1 MNKRTQITFLTV
13 AFLAATVMLAGCS
26 SMRKSKPVDDV
37 GGLPQ
42 IASFADD
49 IKDINVPSELV
60 WDRKGS
66 MSIKTESFRG
76 GIWRYKGRAEILSLK
91 DYLVNSM
98 RDNKWKLVGET
109 TSKDIMLAFTKPSQT
124 CMMVISDGMFGRV
137 DLTLYLSIDKTAAAG
152 MNPFGEPVNQ

>member
-1 MNKRTQITFLTV
+1 M
-13 AFLAATVMLAGCS
+13 AFLAATVMLA
-26 SMRKSKPVDDV
+26 RLFVDAKIQTRRCRRIA
-37 GGLPQ
+37 Q

-66 MSIKTESFRG
+66 MSKTESFRS
-76 GIWRYKGRAEILSLK
+76 IWRYKGPGEITSLK

-98 RDNKWKLVGET
+98 RDNKWKLVGNG
-109 TSKDIMLAFTKPSQT
+109 SKDIMLCAFTKPSQT

-137 DLTLYLSIDKTAAAG
+137 DLTLYISIDKTAAAG

>member
-1 MNKRTQITFLTV
+1 MNKRILITLLTV
-13 AFLAATVMLAGCS
+13 GFLASTLMLTGCS
-26 SMRKSKPVDDV
+26 SMRKSRPVDDV
-37 GGLPQ
+37 DGLPQ
-42 IASFADD
+42 VASFADD

-60 WDRKGS
+60 WDRKSS

-76 GIWRYKGRAEILSLK
+76 GIWQYNGRTEILSLK

-124 CMMVISDGMFGRV
+124 CMMVISDGLFGRV
-137 DLTLYLSIDKTAAAG
+137 SLTLYISIDKTAAAG